1 MCKAALEVLRV
12 LLQFS
17 RSRLKLDS
25 SYIAILPNAKILFV
39 SLPAILTVYVECHQ
53 KTNVVEFPRN
63 ND

>member
-1 MCKAALEVLRV
+1 LEVLRV

-17 RSRLKLDS
+17 RSCLKLNS
-25 SYIAILPNAKILFV
+25 CYVAILPNAYILFV
-39 SLPAILTVYVECHQ
+39 ILPAILTVYVECHQ